1 MKYTHLVPRKWGQ
14 SIHFD
19 FRHQIP
25 TDLISYFGGKRQFQ
39 ISLNNVSTRET
50 LLVSQSLKILVQ
62 ELFSDIRSG
71 MKDLTLEDIKE
82 ILRIEVRE
90 SILHSHHVD
99 LGIPKY
105 DSMKKI
111 ESVET
116 ISSRETKMRKSILTD
131 LKGVESTVDEKLQ
144 TILESLDI
152 EFEKGS
158 VNYKS
163 LRRSFIDLSLLR
175 YEQTRGLINE
185 SGREDDDFRKE
196 VDRKL
201 KMNLFPELTGDTQSP
216 VEQVPVQ
223 QQIPTDQG

>member
-14 SIHFD
+14 FIHFD
-19 FRHQIP
+19 FRHKIP
-25 TDLISYFGGKRQFQ
+25 TDLVSYFGGKRQFQ
-39 ISLNNVSTRET
+39 ISLNNVSNKEI

-71 MKDLTLEDIKE
+71 MEDLTLEDIKE
-82 ILRIEVRE
+82 ILRIEVRK

-99 LGIPKY
+99 LGTSKY

-116 ISSRETKMRKSILTD
+116 ISSRETKMRKSLLTD

-152 EFEKGS
+152 KFEKGS
-158 VNYKS
+158 GLVETFTQHLHLKVVN
-163 LRRSFIDLSLLR
+163 RIFFLSLEFYIETEIQCPLSSK
-175 YEQTRGLINE
+175 QPSIT
-185 SGREDDDFRKE
+185 
-196 VDRKL
+196 
-201 KMNLFPELTGDTQSP
+201 
-216 VEQVPVQ
+216 
-223 QQIPTDQG
+223 